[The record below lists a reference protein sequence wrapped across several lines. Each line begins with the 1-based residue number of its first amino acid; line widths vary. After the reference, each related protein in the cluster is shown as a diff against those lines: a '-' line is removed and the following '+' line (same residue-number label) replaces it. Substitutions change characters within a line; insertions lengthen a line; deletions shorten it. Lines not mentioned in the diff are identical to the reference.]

1 MNKEFITQEV
11 ESLIRSLE
19 FIQEE
24 QAFIKRKLSSL
35 LENLVMNDFIVWA
48 EELQLQILNREAA
61 VKLLLIDILVL
72 KKGIKASKS
81 ANNLVESKL
90 VAEYKKYKLQVVYL
104 ENEFIDSLRFSSR
117 FFDRYPLLKLK
128 EFRHFYL
135 WIHYGYIRTRK
146 RRRRICL
153 FKMSL

>member
-90 VAEYKKYKLQVVYL
+90 VAAYKKYKLQVVYL
-104 ENEFIDSLRFSSR
+104 ENEFIAWKSDVNERFEAAL
-117 FFDRYPLLKLK
+117 Y
-128 EFRHFYL
+128 
-135 WIHYGYIRTRK
+135 
-146 RRRRICL
+146 
-153 FKMSL
+153 

>member
-104 ENEFIDSLRFSSR
+104 ENEFIAWKSDVNERFEAAL
-117 FFDRYPLLKLK
+117 Y
-128 EFRHFYL
+128 
-135 WIHYGYIRTRK
+135 
-146 RRRRICL
+146 
-153 FKMSL
+153 

>member
-1 MNKEFITQEV
+1 MNKEFIKQEV

-104 ENEFIDSLRFSSR
+104 ENEFIAWKSDVNERFEAAL
-117 FFDRYPLLKLK
+117 Y
-128 EFRHFYL
+128 
-135 WIHYGYIRTRK
+135 
-146 RRRRICL
+146 
-153 FKMSL
+153 